1 MLQRTEIY
9 YSQIVKDV
17 LIYIQN
23 HLSDNLSVRHLAEHF
38 GISFYHFHRI
48 LKAYMNE
55 PLGSYINRLR
65 LETAVKIIRNSDF
78 PLSEIAVQIGYNDC
92 SAFSKAFSKEFGLS
106 PQKFKSNNAIVLNT
120 HVDFKI
126 NHLGKLSSDI
136 KPKIVLLPDKSVI
149 YKDFKGEYTG
159 KEFNNTWDYFWG
171 FVTQNNFLSWRPD
184 VFSRYYDNP
193 FETIAANCRAEC
205 CVATHKKTSNRNR
218 VTSKTLTGGK

>member
-1 MLQRTEIY
+1 MLQRTEKY

-65 LETAVKIIRNSDF
+65 LETAVKIIRFSEL

-92 SAFSKAFSKEFGLS
+92 SAFSKAFSKKFGLS
-106 PQKFKSNNAIVLNT
+106 PLTFKSNNAIVLNT

-126 NHLGKLSSDI
+126 NPKGKLSSDI
-136 KPKIVLLPDKSVI
+136 KPK
-149 YKDFKGEYTG
+149 
-159 KEFNNTWDYFWG
+159 
-171 FVTQNNFLSWRPD
+171 
-184 VFSRYYDNP
+184 
-193 FETIAANCRAEC
+193 
-205 CVATHKKTSNRNR
+205 
-218 VTSKTLTGGK
+218 